1 LKKQNFK
8 LKELMNNI
16 AISTIAIFGFLSIF
30 TSCEQDDIV
39 SIETDIPV
47 VEAYLIPGEPINQI
61 KLTKLIPFLT
71 DEIYSEAENI
81 NDAEIT
87 ISNNDAYYKLIPF
100 PGDSGC
106 YYYPDTSLIISENE
120 SYNIEFQ
127 YKNKQVTAS
136 TITPEKPQNFKIS
149 QDLFLVERM
158 VEGGY
163 PSFNMETY
171 EISWDNLDGSNYYLS
186 IDLLETVIDPVNFMI
201 TDTVT
206 QTLSTPSVTDIYNIN
221 SKTLRYYGNY
231 RVVLYKVNE
240 EYANLYESTSTS
252 SQSLTDPYSNIENG
266 KGIFTAFNTDTL
278 FFEVREY

>member
-1 LKKQNFK
+1 
-8 LKELMNNI
+8 MNNI

-136 TITPEKPQNFKIS
+136 TVTPEKPQNFKIS